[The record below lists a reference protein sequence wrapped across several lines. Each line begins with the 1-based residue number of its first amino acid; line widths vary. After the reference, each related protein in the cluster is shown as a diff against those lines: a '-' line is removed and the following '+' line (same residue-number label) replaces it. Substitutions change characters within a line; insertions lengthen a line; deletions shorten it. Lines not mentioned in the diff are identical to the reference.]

1 MDQLNIEAS
10 HKFEAPSGGS
20 KTLDS
25 ALVASL
31 KVTPDLFINIYIY
44 EMQNVLELCSR
55 RIIVAQK

>member
-20 KTLDS
+20 QILDS

-31 KVTPDLFINIYIY
+31 KVTPDLSINIYIYIY
-44 EMQNVLELCSR
+44 EMQNALELL
-55 RIIVAQK
+55 

>member
-20 KTLDS
+20 QILDS

-31 KVTPDLFINIYIY
+31 KVASDLFIYKY
-44 EMQNVLELCSR
+44 LYL
-55 RIIVAQK
+55 

>member
-20 KTLDS
+20 QILDS